1 MRLAERLRGRAA
13 SALQGRAAIAL
24 QGRAAS
30 VAAVLA
36 AAVLVSAQLFVPP
49 IVGLAN
55 NGDFGRM
62 MEYAG
67 VRYLPGTTPEQ
78 MYFRNIQREFELVR
92 PVRSGTGYLSSE
104 AAVAL
109 AGRLAGQALSR
120 DGLFD
125 LRALGAV
132 HALVL
137 LAAIALLTGAAR
149 NRPPP
154 VRWLAAVL
162 VVFFFTD
169 VGYVA
174 PLNSFYSQAG
184 SLLFLLLT
192 LGIAAEGIARGG
204 LGGGWLAAYF
214 FAALLFVGSK
224 PQEALQAPLLALLG
238 WRLAAADPSAGTR
251 RAGAGRRRTAWAA
264 GALCV
269 FGIWYYGKTP
279 QRAIKDV
286 ALFHTMFLEILPKSP
301 DPGADLRAL
310 GLDPRLARY
319 SGMNAYL
326 PEAPI
331 DDPAFR
337 AAFYDRFHVRDV
349 VLFYVERPARLFERV
364 REGAQQAFMLRTPRL
379 GNFEAPAPP
388 RAMDHRFGRWSALRE
403 RLDRHGLLWLTALLG
418 GNLVL
423 AAATWRRSGV
433 PGRLLSESIAVVCAM
448 AAIEF
453 GVAVFGDWLGDR
465 ARHLYVFHA
474 MCDVLIVVDVA
485 WAVDVS
491 LRRSKSASPN
501 PVTVAG

>member
-1 MRLAERLRGRAA
+1 M
-13 SALQGRAAIAL
+13 
-24 QGRAAS
+24 
-30 VAAVLA
+30 
-36 AAVLVSAQLFVPP
+36 
-49 IVGLAN
+49 
-55 NGDFGRM
+55 
-62 MEYAG
+62 
-67 VRYLPGTTPEQ
+67 
-78 MYFRNIQREFELVR
+78 
-92 PVRSGTGYLSSE
+92 
-104 AAVAL
+104 
-109 AGRLAGQALSR
+109 
-120 DGLFD
+120 
-125 LRALGAV
+125 
-132 HALVL
+132 
-137 LAAIALLTGAAR
+137 
-149 NRPPP
+149 
-154 VRWLAAVL
+154 
-162 VVFFFTD
+162 
-169 VGYVA
+169 
-174 PLNSFYSQAG
+174 
-184 SLLFLLLT
+184 
-192 LGIAAEGIARGG
+192 
-204 LGGGWLAAYF
+204 
-214 FAALLFVGSK
+214 
-224 PQEALQAPLLALLG
+224 
-238 WRLAAADPSAGTR
+238 
-251 RAGAGRRRTAWAA
+251 
-264 GALCV
+264 

-286 ALFHTMFLEILPKSP
+286 ALFHTMFMEILPKSP
-301 DPGADLRAL
+301 DPAADLRAL